1 MKVTFSISH
10 QYDDKYAV
18 KYIITVPGKGNM
30 SFVSIIAYKEF
41 RLSSLVSKAH
51 NCVYARIYS
60 LRRQGYSLPKT
71 VSIEWDG
78 AVADLPDSL
87 KRQHKAQGALFTS
100 TAQESQEPALLE
112 VVKINDV
119 WTIRVHETPLLTW
132 SEACKLL
139 KEKVDNDGK

>member
-1 MKVTFSISH
+1 MKVTFSVSH

-18 KYIITVPGKGNM
+18 KYIVTVPGKGNM
-30 SFVSIIAYKEF
+30 SFVSIITYKDF

-51 NCVYARIYS
+51 NSVYARIYS
-60 LRRQGYSLPKT
+60 LRKQGHNLPKEIN
-71 VSIEWDG
+71 IEWDE

-87 KRQHKAQGALFTS
+87 KRQYKAQGALFTS
-100 TAQESQEPALLE
+100 ATQESQEPALLE

-132 SEACKLL
+132 AEACKLL
-139 KEKVDNDGK
+139 KEKVDNNGK